1 VVLQLLRFSVLASL
15 VGLPLMLGARTVEE
29 RPKVLVSV
37 FNKAGVDDATVLL
50 AEKMVSQIYEEAG
63 LSIIWKNCL
72 AQPELERERYIETV
86 DNRHFVL
93 SIEHQARTLETDIYG
108 VAFLGEDGSGSY
120 CNVFYD
126 RIAEL
131 NHRGRASEATILES
145 VDRIIYSIL
154 QRFNLE
160 WKIRTLNLFTQAA
173 KRHPWV
179 GWHLSI
185 KGLRCTFPACPIN
198 ADTRRSV
205 SECWRG
211 LWLA

>member
-1 VVLQLLRFSVLASL
+1 MVLQLLRFSVLVSL

-72 AQPELERERYIETV
+72 AQPELERERCIETV

-120 CNVFYD
+120 CDVFYD

-131 NHRGRASEATILES
+131 HHRGRASEATILGIVAAHELGHLLLGS
-145 VDRIIYSIL
+145 HAHSSIGIMRPQLQAKDFWAPELGATTFSRQQSQRISHRLLRI
-154 QRFNLE
+154 
-160 WKIRTLNLFTQAA
+160 QAERA
-173 KRHPWV
+173 SKSH
-179 GWHLSI
+179 GA
-185 KGLRCTFPACPIN
+185 GL
-198 ADTRRSV
+198 
-205 SECWRG
+205 
-211 LWLA
+211 

>member
-1 VVLQLLRFSVLASL
+1 MVLHLLRFSVLMSL

-72 AQPELERERYIETV
+72 AQPELERERCIQTV

-108 VAFLGEDGSGSY
+108 VAFLGEDDSGSY
-120 CNVFYD
+120 CDVFYD

-131 NHRGRASEATILES
+131 HHRGRASEATILGIVAAHELGHLLLGS
-145 VDRIIYSIL
+145 HAHSSIGIMRSQLQAKDFWAPELGATTFSRQQSQRISHRLLRI
-154 QRFNLE
+154 
-160 WKIRTLNLFTQAA
+160 QAERA
-173 KRHPWV
+173 SKSH
-179 GWHLSI
+179 GA
-185 KGLRCTFPACPIN
+185 GL
-198 ADTRRSV
+198 
-205 SECWRG
+205 
-211 LWLA
+211 